1 MSGFAIVRR
10 PHSSSYQRCQLR
22 DQKWELNREA
32 LARLLEALD
41 ADQDTAGEK
50 YIALRTSLTDLFA
63 WQRCDSPDNLADETL
78 NRVGSPS
85 HRDSGRH
92 TSPESAPPAL

>member
-78 NRVGSPS
+78 NRVARKLSENQVIQI
-85 HRDSGRH
+85 GRA
-92 TSPESAPPAL
+92 SCRERV